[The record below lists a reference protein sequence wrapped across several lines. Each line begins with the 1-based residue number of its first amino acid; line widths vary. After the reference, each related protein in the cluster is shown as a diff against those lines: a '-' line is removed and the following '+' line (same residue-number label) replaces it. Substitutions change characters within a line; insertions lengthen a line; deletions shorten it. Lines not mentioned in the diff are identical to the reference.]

1 MPTYNFNLKLK
12 QELGLFHK
20 FTFVNDIKE
29 SCTNYNQFVFG
40 MNIKK
45 VKSVNIDGLNVKI
58 SLNLIN
64 KISDNDFD
72 DAIKYVIKLMKK
84 KGYSLKKENSKKL
97 NTNTKKMK
105 KKIIKKSIINKTRK
119 TKH

>member
-1 MPTYNFNLKLK
+1 
-12 QELGLFHK
+12 
-20 FTFVNDIKE
+20 
-29 SCTNYNQFVFG
+29 

-84 KGYSLKKENSKKL
+84 KDILL
-97 NTNTKKMK
+97 K
-105 KKIIKKSIINKTRK
+105 KKIVKN
-119 TKH
+119 